1 MDKIKGIY
9 KHGEI
14 IGIPVENQSDFVDAL
29 DYIENCFKDLNHHS
43 YARKCIRNPKFIE
56 VIDKGSSGGNW
67 IIEFD
72 VVPKARVVKNQLY
85 SVTIPK
91 FSEKTNSVIYEEK
104 APYHRVGANTP
115 HIPGEDLV
123 HFIQGLKEKDLQ
135 REEAESST
143 SQTAADG
150 GEDLGRKWSILLTC
164 GKKYMDDTLSFII
177 VTNKFQ
183 EEHLK
188 TINFSCT

>member
-1 MDKIKGIY
+1 MNIRTNGTIHFGVMNKIKGIY

-29 DYIENCFKDLNHHS
+29 DYIENCFKDLNHHA

-72 VVPKARVVKNQLY
+72 VVPKARAVKDQLY

-91 FSEKTNSVIYEEK
+91 FSEKTNRVIYE
-104 APYHRVGANTP
+104 
-115 HIPGEDLV
+115 
-123 HFIQGLKEKDLQ
+123 
-135 REEAESST
+135 
-143 SQTAADG
+143 
-150 GEDLGRKWSILLTC
+150 
-164 GKKYMDDTLSFII
+164 
-177 VTNKFQ
+177 
-183 EEHLK
+183 
-188 TINFSCT
+188 